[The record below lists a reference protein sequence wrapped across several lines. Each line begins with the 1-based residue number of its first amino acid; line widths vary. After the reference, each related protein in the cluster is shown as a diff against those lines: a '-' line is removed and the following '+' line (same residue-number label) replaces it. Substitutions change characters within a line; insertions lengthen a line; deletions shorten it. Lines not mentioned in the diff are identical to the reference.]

1 MCRNCTQEGHYT
13 AECTNPRKLDL
24 SHIVDRSQEEAW
36 DLMTKANDAK
46 DFDSFKQHMLEY
58 LKASPG
64 TKLDEIEKA
73 MRTQGFNYWIYAL
86 V

>member
-1 MCRNCTQEGHYT
+1 
-13 AECTNPRKLDL
+13 
-24 SHIVDRSQEEAW
+24 
-36 DLMTKANDAK
+36 
-46 DFDSFKQHMLEY
+46 MLEY

-86 V
+86 VRESSPLRANQYLKHPNRSVSLLTTKLSLDLRASSIANTFGP

>member
-1 MCRNCTQEGHYT
+1 
-13 AECTNPRKLDL
+13 
-24 SHIVDRSQEEAW
+24 
-36 DLMTKANDAK
+36 
-46 DFDSFKQHMLEY
+46 MLEY

-86 V
+86 VRESSLIRVN

>member
-1 MCRNCTQEGHYT
+1 
-13 AECTNPRKLDL
+13 
-24 SHIVDRSQEEAW
+24 
-36 DLMTKANDAK
+36 
-46 DFDSFKQHMLEY
+46 MLEY

-86 V
+86 VRESSLIVNQYLKYLNRSVSLPTTKLLLDRPANLIANTFGP